1 MTTTTALSDAELLRQ
16 LRAGTAAAFQTLYRR
31 HQGPLFRF
39 ALLRSGSADTAADIV
54 QEVFIGVLTGS
65 FNYDPLRG
73 QLQAFLIGVARKLI
87 LKHEAARRRHASLP
101 EPDEEGE
108 LALDAA
114 SEAAEPLARL
124 LGNELAED
132 VRRALALLP
141 PAYRDAVVLYE
152 LHDLSYL
159 EIADIC
165 QVDIGTVRSRLSR
178 ARAALVKRLGAHR
191 PTLIDAA

>member
-54 QEVFIGVLTGS
+54 QEVFIGLLTGS

-108 LALDAA
+108 LELDAA

-141 PAYRDAVVLYE
+141 PAYRDTVVLYE